1 MAVISLQRNP
11 LTTVVAL
18 GLSTLV
24 TPAYS
29 APLLTN
35 GDFET
40 PIVPVGSFTLF
51 TPPSTSITGW
61 TVVGNPGTVAI
72 VSRTFTQFEKGID
85 FSFPAHSGVQWLD
98 LTGISNTPGEGIS
111 QTVTT
116 IPGHAYRV
124 SFFVGNVSDPGGIFG
139 TTSTVNVQVDG
150 STIFTA
156 QNSMV
161 PPIVPEINQRMLYQQ
176 FTTTFVASST
186 STALAFLNGDA
197 ANDTANALDNI
208 TLTDLGPAAVP
219 GPIAG
224 AGLPGLM
231 GLVLASG
238 RLLGWWR
245 RRKEGGCG
253 VELQMPKFSAG

>member
-1 MAVISLQRNP
+1 MALISLKRIAFAASA
-11 LTTVVAL
+11 LTAAVAL

-72 VSRTFTQFEKGID
+72 VRGNFTQFENGIN
-85 FSFPAHSGVQWLD
+85 FIFLAQSGVQWLD
-98 LTGISNTPGEGIS
+98 LTGISNTPGEGVS

-116 IPGHAYRV
+116 IPGNAYRV

-156 QNSMV
+156 ENSMI
-161 PPIVPEINQRMLYQQ
+161 PPIVPESNQRMLYQQ
-176 FTTTFVASST
+176 FTTTFLASST

-219 GPIAG
+219 GPIVG
-224 AGLPGLM
+224 AGLPGL
-231 GLVLASG
+231 LLASG
-238 RLLGWWR
+238 GLLGWWR
-245 RRKEGGCG
+245 RRHKT
-253 VELQMPKFSAG
+253 A